1 MRDTSL
7 DCYFIGILALIALIM
22 VLVLPIGC
30 TTTGTDPTASQAQ
43 VTAVFK
49 AIAIGVIAA
58 EVKDPTQAAALE
70 KVVAGLNGNFTDL
83 CSIGQ
88 ALLPLA
94 SADPKINP
102 AFIAAAQTAL
112 AAACASPPVTAQA
125 SAVIAAS
132 PATP

>member
-1 MRDTSL
+1 MRFMIS
-7 DCYFIGILALIALIM
+7 AHLI
-22 VLVLPIGC
+22 VLCLLVCLLPFTAC
-30 TTTGTDPTASQAQ
+30 TTTGTTPTASQAQ
-43 VTAVFK
+43 MTAVFK

-102 AFIAAAQTAL
+102 AFITAAQTAL

-125 SAVIAAS
+125 GAVIAAS